1 MWPTRKPRPF
11 PPLHLSERDFFCNC
25 DKKGNKIVIIY
36 PGILAKQDREGYN
49 TSLCVH
55 LFVGIL
61 QKLSLNIPEQRE
73 V

>member
-1 MWPTRKPRPF
+1 M
-11 PPLHLSERDFFCNC
+11 SESESRM
-25 DKKGNKIVIIY
+25 IEILR
-36 PGILAKQDREGYN
+36 ILAKQDREGYN